1 MFNWVQN
8 AGLALA
14 ALMFCL
20 LPASAQ
26 VNVGQNVEIT
36 SGGDLSVGYS
46 GFNGNQDASNHS
58 LDLGGHGWLHGYYY
72 KPQFLSFDFQPYY
85 RRAQNNSIYQTIT
98 NGSGFTA
105 NSSIFSGS
113 RFPGSVS
120 FGKTYDSSGQFGV
133 PGIFGIASHGNGE
146 NFNIGWSALLPD
158 LPTLTATYSTTT
170 GDSSVFGTNTESNS
184 SSKNFTLQS
193 TYRMAGFD
201 LMGQYF
207 RLSTDSTF
215 PAFFEN
221 AELQESRT
229 KSNSILFTA
238 GHRLPM
244 TGHWSLVWNRSHFVG
259 SYRNGNAKGSNDG
272 VVNDL
277 NSVVSLN
284 PTHKL
289 GLTLGSAYN
298 DNAFGAL
305 QQSIL
310 ESGGVLFPSL
320 STSLR
325 TFSVN
330 GQASYLVLSRLSV
343 YFRTNHYEQW
353 LPGSHRG
360 ITQFS
365 GNGSYSY
372 MRPFFGSLTFSL
384 GVIDTYTQNGN
395 SGASLVGN
403 VNYLRRIQGWELG
416 TDFSYTQQVQTLFNV
431 YTTSTYRYGA
441 SAKRRYRGI
450 QWVGAFNGSHSGLT
464 QFEGYR
470 SRSESY
476 STNLIIRRFT
486 LSGQYTQSAGTS
498 ILTSTGLI
506 EVPPGVPAPLLQLPV
521 LYDAT
526 SYGGGLSFRPFRRAV
541 ISTNFNKARSATASP
556 TFSSGFN
563 STIFNSR
570 FQYRLRKLDV
580 EANFTKF
587 QQSISTGALPA
598 VINSYYIRFS
608 RWFNIF

>member
-1 MFNWVQN
+1 MFNWVQT
-8 AGLALA
+8 AGWVLAV
-14 ALMFCL
+14 LMFCL

-26 VNVGQNVEIT
+26 VTVGQNVELS

-85 RRAQNNSIYQTIT
+85 RRSQNNSIYQTIT

-120 FGKTYDSSGQFGV
+120 FGKTYDSSGQFGI
-133 PGIFGIASHGNGE
+133 PGISGIASRGNGE
-146 NFNIGWSALLPD
+146 NFSVGWSALLPD

-170 GDSSVFGTNTESNS
+170 GDSTVFGANTESNS
-184 SSKNFTLQS
+184 SSRNFTLQS
-193 TYRMAGFD
+193 TYRIAGFD
-201 LMGQYF
+201 IMGQFY

-215 PAFFEN
+215 PAFFESG
-221 AELQESRT
+221 ELQESRT
-229 KSNSILFTA
+229 KSNSFLFTA
-238 GHRLPM
+238 GHKLPM
-244 TGHWSLVWNRSHFVG
+244 TGHWNLVWNRSHFVG
-259 SYRNGNAKGSNDG
+259 TYRNGNAKGSNDG

-277 NSVVSLN
+277 NSMVSLN

-289 GLTLGSAYN
+289 GVTFGSTFN

-305 QQSIL
+305 QQRVL
-310 ESGGVLFPSL
+310 ESGGVLLPAL

-325 TFSVN
+325 TLSVN
-330 GQASYLVLSRLSV
+330 GQASYSVLSRLSV
-343 YFRTNHYEQW
+343 YFRANHYEQW

-360 ITQFS
+360 VTQFS

-372 MRPFFGSLTFSL
+372 MRPFLGSLTFSL
-384 GVIDTYTQNGN
+384 GVIDTFTQKGN

-416 TDFSYTQQVQTLFNV
+416 ADFSYTQQVQTLFDV
-431 YTTSTYRYGA
+431 YTTSTCRYGA
-441 SAKRRYRGI
+441 SAKRRFRGL
-450 QWVGAFNGSHSGLT
+450 QWVGAFSGSHSGLT
-464 QFEGYR
+464 QFEGFR
-470 SRSESY
+470 SRTEGF
-476 STNLIIRRFT
+476 STNVIFRRFT

-498 ILTSTGLI
+498 ILTSAGLI
-506 EVPPGVPAPLLQLPV
+506 ELPPGVPAPLLRLPV

-526 SYGGGLSFRPFRRAV
+526 SYGGGASFRPFRRAV
-541 ISTNFNKARSATASP
+541 LSASYNKARSATASP
-556 TFSSGFN
+556 TLSSGFN